1 MTRWQRVEAA
11 LAGERPDRPPLSFW
25 QHFPGRDR
33 TAAGLAQATIAF
45 QQTYDLDL
53 VKLMPT
59 GMYMAQ
65 AWGCA
70 IGPGDPQTG
79 TTALVRSVVQDADDW
94 TRLAPLDVR
103 GGVLGEQLAMIRQ
116 VRQALGSEVPIIQT
130 IFSPLT
136 TAAKI
141 GDARV
146 TAARRAARVQ
156 PESDFAPPESDS
168 GWGHR
173 PRRAAPQQLRRALEV
188 ITATTRDFARACLEA
203 GADGFFFATQHASR
217 DVLPR
222 DEFDEWAR
230 PFDLQVLDPLAALSR
245 LVVVHA
251 HGDHLFFDSVARYP
265 AQVINWH
272 DRESG
277 PTLRE
282 AQTLTDKCL
291 GGGISRAGALV
302 HGTPQQVQA
311 EVRDA
316 MAQTHGRHLFVMP
329 GCVVPLSAPAANL
342 RALRQAI
349 EQG

>member
-1 MTRWQRVEAA
+1 MASMTKWQRVEAA
-11 LAGERPDRPPLSFW
+11 LAGEDPDRPPLSFW

-33 TAAGLAQATIAF
+33 TATGLAQATIEF

-70 IGPGDPQTG
+70 IGPGDAQIG

-146 TAARRAARVQ
+146 TA
-156 PESDFAPPESDS
+156 D
-168 GWGHR
+168 
-173 PRRAAPQQLRRALEV
+173 RRAAPRQLRRALEV
-188 ITATTRDFARACLEA
+188 ITTTTRDFARACLEA

-222 DEFDEWAR
+222 DEFEEWAR

-251 HGDHLFFDSVARYP
+251 HGNHLFFDGVARYP

-272 DRESG
+272 DREGG

-302 HGTPQQVQA
+302 HGTPQQVQD

-316 MAQTHGRHLFVMP
+316 IAQTHGRHLFVMP
-329 GCVVPLSAPAANL
+329 GCVVPLSAPGANL

-349 EQG
+349 EQ